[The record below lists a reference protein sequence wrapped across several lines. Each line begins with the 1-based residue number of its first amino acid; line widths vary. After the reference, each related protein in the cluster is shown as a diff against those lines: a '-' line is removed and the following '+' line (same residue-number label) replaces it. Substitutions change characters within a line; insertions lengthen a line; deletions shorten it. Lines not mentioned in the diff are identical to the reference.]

1 MGVPLSVPRRT
12 LTVDEYR
19 KIGAAGVFREDDRI
33 ELIEGELVKMAPI
46 GGKHL
51 RLVNVLSGILAREAG
66 AAAVVSTQN
75 PVSLPP
81 DNEPQPDIALL
92 TPDFAD
98 RDDIPSARDVLL
110 IVEVADT
117 TLVYDRDT
125 KVPLY
130 GRLGIPEVWVV
141 DAQTETVSI
150 YLEPGPKGYRRL
162 LTPDKNEILTPSLMP
177 EVKVRLSDIWRK

>member
-1 MGVPLSVPRRT
+1 MGAPLTVPRRT

-33 ELIEGELVKMAPI
+33 ELIEGELIKMAPI
-46 GGKHL
+46 GGRHL
-51 RLVNVLSGILAREAG
+51 RLVNVLSGILAREARTS
-66 AAAVVSTQN
+66 AVVSTQN

-92 TPDFAD
+92 TPEFTQ
-98 RDDIPSARDVLL
+98 RDEVPTARDVLL
-110 IVEVADT
+110 IVEISDT
-117 TLVYDRDT
+117 TLDYDRDT

-130 GRLGIPEVWVV
+130 GRFGVPEVWVI

-150 YLEPGPKGYRRL
+150 YLDPGPKGYRRL
-162 LTPDKNEILTPSLMP
+162 LTPDKDETLTPTLLP
-177 EVKVRLSDIWRK
+177 EVKVRLSEIWRK

>member
-1 MGVPLSVPRRT
+1 
-12 LTVDEYR
+12 
-19 KIGAAGVFREDDRI
+19 
-33 ELIEGELVKMAPI
+33 MAPI

-51 RLVNVLSGILAREAG
+51 RLVNVLSGILTRESG
-66 AAAVVSTQN
+66 AAAIVSTQN

-92 TPDFAD
+92 TPDFAN
-98 RDDIPSARDVLL
+98 RDDVPSARDVLL

-130 GRLGIPEVWVV
+130 GRFGIPEVWVV
-141 DAQTETVSI
+141 DAQSQRVFI
-150 YLEPGPKGYRRL
+150 YLEPGPKGYRRM
-162 LTPDKNEILTPSLMP
+162 LTRDENEILTPSLMP
-177 EVKVRLSDIWRK
+177 QVRVRLYEVWRK

>member
-1 MGVPLSVPRRT
+1 MGIPLSVPRRT

-19 KIGAAGVFREDDRI
+19 KIGAAGIFREDDRI

-92 TPDFAD
+92 TRDFANRED
-98 RDDIPSARDVLL
+98 VPSARDVLL
-110 IVEVADT
+110 IIEVADT

-130 GRLGIPEVWVV
+130 GRFGIPEAWVI
-141 DAQTETVSI
+141 DAQTEAVSI

-177 EVKVRLSDIWRK
+177 EIKVRLSDIWRK

>member
-19 KIGAAGVFREDDRI
+19 KIGAAGVFREDERI

-75 PVSLPP
+75 PASLPT
-81 DNEPQPDIALL
+81 DREPQPDIALL
-92 TPDFAD
+92 TPGLPDRAD
-98 RDDIPSARDVLL
+98 SQSARH
-110 IVEVADT
+110 
-117 TLVYDRDT
+117 
-125 KVPLY
+125 
-130 GRLGIPEVWVV
+130 RL
-141 DAQTETVSI
+141 
-150 YLEPGPKGYRRL
+150 
-162 LTPDKNEILTPSLMP
+162 
-177 EVKVRLSDIWRK
+177 